1 MDSMIMKAEP
11 ELQKLLNF
19 VKEKLN
25 GREPESPDEVEALI
39 TEFMKQYEDIQTSHP
54 PVELTPQ
61 NAQNV
66 YDWLELAENAR
77 TKKEERQYLENARKL
92 EPKNLDVLVRLT
104 LLDNRKK
111 SFQILK
117 ELEDL
122 LVLGKQD
129 LKDRN
134 LYKESMGN
142 FYQVLETRPYMRA
155 LSMYIGALKD
165 NFMIQK
171 AISVAKEMLKLNKMD
186 NLGARYDLMALY
198 VYNEDEFNAR
208 KLMRQFPDEK
218 DSGWF
223 QLPMA
228 LLYYRLEKW
237 EEAQKL
243 VEALKKEYKV
253 TTLRE
258 FVTDKVSSSDGCT
271 DEEPDYYQPYT
282 RSELESIFSSN
293 LFLWLTSVNFF
304 EWVKE
309 ILKPAKRKTAPKK

>member
-1 MDSMIMKAEP
+1 MTMKTEHA
-11 ELQKLLNF
+11 LQECLNY

-25 GREPESPDEVEALI
+25 GRQPESPEEVEALI
-39 TEFMKQYEDIQTSHP
+39 NEYMQQYQDIRTSQP
-54 PVELTPQ
+54 RIALTPE

-92 EPKNLDVLVRLT
+92 DPKNLDVLVQLM
-104 LLDNRKK
+104 LLDSRKK
-111 SFQILK
+111 SFQLLK
-117 ELEDL
+117 ELENL
-122 LVLGKQD
+122 LVIGKKD
-129 LKDRN
+129 LQERK
-134 LYKESMGN
+134 LYKESMGD
-142 FYQVLETRPYMRA
+142 FYLVLETRPYMRA
-155 LSMYIGALKD
+155 LSMYIGTLKD

-198 VYNEDEFNAR
+198 VYTEDEFNAR

-218 DSGWF
+218 ESGWF

-237 EEAQKL
+237 DEAQKL
-243 VEALKKEYKV
+243 IEALKKEYKA
-253 TTLRE
+253 TTFKE
-258 FVTDKVSSSDGCT
+258 FITEKAGSLNFVR
-271 DEEPDYYQPYT
+271 DEGTDYYEPYT
-282 RSELESIFSSN
+282 RSELESIYESN
-293 LFLWLTSVNFF
+293 LFLWLPSVNFF

-309 ILKPAKRKTAPKK
+309 VLKPAKKKTAVKK